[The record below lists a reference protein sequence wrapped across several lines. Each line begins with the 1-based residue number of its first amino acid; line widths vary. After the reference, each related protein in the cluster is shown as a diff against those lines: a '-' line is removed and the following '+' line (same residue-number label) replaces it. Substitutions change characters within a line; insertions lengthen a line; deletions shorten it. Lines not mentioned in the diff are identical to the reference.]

1 MKNMIARAL
10 LFVSLAAIIG
20 PLMIWAGLSKPGDI
34 YLDQRLNTNEQ
45 QQIELEQSMGIALL
59 SLGAAGVIAFF
70 GHWLCFK
77 PYTMST

>member
-20 PLMIWAGLSKPGDI
+20 PLIIWAGLSKPGDI

-45 QQIELEQSMGIALL
+45 QQIELEQSMGI
-59 SLGAAGVIAFF
+59 
-70 GHWLCFK
+70 
-77 PYTMST
+77 